1 MAKEG
6 SISVNMNLEGMKS
19 MFDVVKNVENKAIF
33 LGNKSDEIGEIIGV
47 INDISEQTNLLALN
61 AAIEAAHAGDVGKGF
76 AVVAD
81 EIKDLADRSKDATR
95 EIAKLIKGMQKDV
108 NEVIAA
114 SKQGYEEAKKEN
126 DLSIEIKDK
135 FTSIITKV
143 ENTNEE
149 IKLMSELMEEQAGA
163 IKEINKAIA
172 EVAKDS
178 ANIEEISVGQYEII
192 KEISKSL
199 DQVSVVT
206 ESTVA
211 TTEEA
216 LASADSLADISETM
230 KSLVEQFKL
239 GDYNSSETKSLKR
252 V

>member
-1 MAKEG
+1 
-6 SISVNMNLEGMKS
+6 
-19 MFDVVKNVENKAIF
+19 
-33 LGNKSDEIGEIIGV
+33 
-47 INDISEQTNLLALN
+47 
-61 AAIEAAHAGDVGKGF
+61 
-76 AVVAD
+76 
-81 EIKDLADRSKDATR
+81 
-95 EIAKLIKGMQKDV
+95 
-108 NEVIAA
+108 
-114 SKQGYEEAKKEN
+114 
-126 DLSIEIKDK
+126 
-135 FTSIITKV
+135 
-143 ENTNEE
+143 
-149 IKLMSELMEEQAGA
+149 MSELMEEQAGA

-199 DQVSVVT
+199 DHVSVVN

-239 GDYNSSETKSLKR
+239 SGDESETKSLRR